1 MSKKKSIGH
10 YEVGYGRPPRAT
22 QFKKGQS
29 GNPRGRPKGAKG
41 FDAQLKETFGQKVE
55 VQLMGKTRRITAG
68 QAMLLKLTAKAL
80 GGDMA
85 ALRHGLGLFQ
95 VSQSGDAPSAVFDSE
110 RDRELIASYF
120 AASAPEPRRK
130 ARKGGR
136 S

>member
-10 YEVGYGRPPRAT
+10 YEVGYGKPPRAT

-41 FDAQLKETFGQKVE
+41 FDAQLKEAFGQKVE
-55 VQLMGKTRRITAG
+55 VQLKGKMRRITAG

-85 ALRHGLGLFQ
+85 ALRQGISLFQ
-95 VSQSGDAPSAVFDSE
+95 MSQSGEAPTSIFDSE
-110 RDRELIASYF
+110 SDRALLMSYL
-120 AASAPEPRRK
+120 SDNAPVPTK
-130 ARKGGR
+130 RKGGR
-136 S
+136 R